1 MKKILSAIILLLSI
15 GACVSEYAAVEE
27 MSTTESRRQGLTK
40 STYSFEKA
48 DSLRLIHMRQ
58 TDPEL
63 RMLDMIYY
71 RDSTY
76 RIVIKEEESEEL
88 GIPCDIYRKYEALVT
103 SFNNH
108 SKENRHE

>member
-1 MKKILSAIILLLSI
+1 MKKILSAVILVLSA
-15 GACVSEYAAVEE
+15 GACVSELVAVED
-27 MSTTESRRQGLTK
+27 MTTAKTHRGQTK
-40 STYSFEKA
+40 STFSFEKS
-48 DSLRLIHMRQ
+48 DSLWLIHKRQ
-58 TDPEL
+58 TDSEL